1 MGLGVV
7 FFQTS
12 GVQTRIAKTL
22 TQRLGTVYQTDVS
35 IGRASID
42 LFGHLKFYDFLI
54 RDHQKDTLFF
64 GKELTTELTSI
75 DNFLNRKY
83 SFESV
88 EIVGP
93 YLKEK
98 FYDGESQSN
107 LVQFV
112 EKIKATQPPS
122 KKAFTLLLQSLN
134 IKEGIYTRF
143 RKDSLVKYKADVSL
157 KNISY
162 KEDTFRFSLQQLQGD
177 LPIVDRVDA
186 FSTDFQKKGDSIQ
199 LSGLHFESNK
209 LKTVGTANLYLPLKE
224 GKINFEGAYF
234 DLQCE
239 ELKSHTAHFS
249 SLAAAFPKTDFIVK
263 NLSLS
268 GPLERLEGVLQ
279 LQLGQKIKVMTA
291 FEGQFQNR
299 ADFTFQTK
307 AFQLHWEKQGLN
319 TFLSADQQDQLPVAL
334 PEKGK
339 IEAALEISPQRYAA
353 LLQINTKWGNIE
365 GNVTAEKETRV
376 RVLAG
381 QYANRMER
389 CCFVFPKI
397 GEKNNTIQCYP

>member
-1 MGLGVV
+1 M
-7 FFQTS
+7 
-12 GVQTRIAKTL
+12 
-22 TQRLGTVYQTDVS
+22 
-35 IGRASID
+35 
-42 LFGHLKFYDFLI
+42 
-54 RDHQKDTLFF
+54 
-64 GKELTTELTSI
+64 
-75 DNFLNRKY
+75 
-83 SFESV
+83 
-88 EIVGP
+88 GP

-224 GKINFEGAYF
+224 GEINFERAYF
-234 DLQCE
+234 DFQCE

-334 PEKGK
+334 PENGK
-339 IEAALEISPQRYAA
+339 IEAVLEISPQRYAA
-353 LLQINTKWGNIE
+353 LLQLNSKWGNIE
-365 GNVTAEKETRV
+365 GNVTAEKETQSGSWQGNMQTEWKDVALSFLKSGKRITQFNATLDASFKKKKPSPL
-376 RVLAG
+376 R
-381 QYANRMER
+381 
-389 CCFVFPKI
+389 
-397 GEKNNTIQCYP
+397 